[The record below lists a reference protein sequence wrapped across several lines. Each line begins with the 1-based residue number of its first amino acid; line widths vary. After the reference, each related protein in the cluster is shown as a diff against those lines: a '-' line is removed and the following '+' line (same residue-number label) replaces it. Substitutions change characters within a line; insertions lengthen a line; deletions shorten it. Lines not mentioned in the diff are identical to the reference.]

1 MSTWKNPDGSTST
14 GVREDFI
21 FDKPEKVEHEE
32 KPVTE
37 EKPRKKTSK
46 KK

>member
-14 GVREDFI
+14 GIYEDFQ
-21 FDKPEKVEHEE
+21 FKPEEPVKEE
-32 KPVTE
+32 KKPV
-37 EKPRKKTSK
+37 KKTSK

>member
-14 GVREDFI
+14 GIREDFTLYPVE
-21 FDKPEKVEHEE
+21 KEPEQPVKEE
-32 KPVTE
+32 KP
-37 EKPRKKTSK
+37 KKKTSK

>member
-14 GVREDFI
+14 GIREDFI
-21 FDKPEKVEHEE
+21 DPLKKEPEE
-32 KPVTE
+32 KHVTE
-37 EKPRKKTSK
+37 EKPKKKTSK

>member
-14 GVREDFI
+14 GIREDFI
-21 FDKPEKVEHEE
+21 LEPVEKEPEQPVKEE
-32 KPVTE
+32 KP
-37 EKPRKKTSK
+37 KKKTSK